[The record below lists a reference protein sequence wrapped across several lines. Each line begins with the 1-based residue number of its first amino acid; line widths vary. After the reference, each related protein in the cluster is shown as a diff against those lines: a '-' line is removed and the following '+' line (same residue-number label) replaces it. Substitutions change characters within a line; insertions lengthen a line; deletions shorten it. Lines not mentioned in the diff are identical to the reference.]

1 MNSPTR
7 YLSKINMAIRK
18 LRVYFT
24 NQKTAMISHMC
35 MHTYSK
41 AHFVILIK
49 GGNCRQRMR
58 KRNGN
63 TTAHMTRKAFA
74 KKTTTP
80 STNIGNEQSSA
91 DETKAQSSKCLVA
104 AEKNA
109 RLRNIQF
116 SHDFPVAAPKG
127 TEFTFT
133 NVLILILHKT
143 C

>member
-1 MNSPTR
+1 
-7 YLSKINMAIRK
+7 
-18 LRVYFT
+18 
-24 NQKTAMISHMC
+24 
-35 MHTYSK
+35 
-41 AHFVILIK
+41 
-49 GGNCRQRMR
+49 
-58 KRNGN
+58 
-63 TTAHMTRKAFA
+63 
-74 KKTTTP
+74 
-80 STNIGNEQSSA
+80 
-91 DETKAQSSKCLVA
+91 LVA